1 MEITPPTDVSLGYVE
16 SIYERKNELI
26 RPAVANV
33 DMLLIVLSAKK
44 PKPDFLLADKLSV
57 YAQYNLI
64 NYAVVINKCDAAAGE
79 DIKEQYKGL
88 NVPILC
94 VSAKMQHGTDKLRE
108 LIKNKCVC
116 FAGQSAV
123 GKSSL
128 INALNSSFELETGG
142 LSKKTDRGR
151 HTTRHS
157 ELMFIPDI
165 NATVIDTPGFSVLE
179 CIDIEPPELSDYY
192 PEFKRSGCRFL
203 QCLHDRE
210 PGCAVKEQLIKGEIS
225 KERYDRYLILLNQLR
240 QRKETMYD

>member
-1 MEITPPTDVSLGYVE
+1 M
-16 SIYERKNELI
+16 
-26 RPAVANV
+26 
-33 DMLLIVLSAKK
+33 
-44 PKPDFLLADKLSV
+44 ADKLSV

-94 VSAKMQHGTDKLRE
+94 VSAKMQYGTDKLRE

-128 INALNSSFELETGG
+128 INALNSNFELETGG
-142 LSKKTDRGR
+142 FQKDGQGQTHYQAFG
-151 HTTRHS
+151 
-157 ELMFIPDI
+157 LMLIPDI

-192 PEFKRSGCRFL
+192 PEFKRSGCRF
-203 QCLHDRE
+203 CSAFMIKSR
-210 PGCAVKEQLIKGEIS
+210 AAQLKS
-225 KERYDRYLILLNQLR
+225 SL
-240 QRKETMYD
+240 